1 VTERLGRPALSAAAV
16 AAAIAGCGG
25 EKAGDAAAV
34 ARLQQAGFGVACVAS
49 GELLGDRSAGPTVP
63 IHVLRRGALVLV
75 TIPADSVEQARSA
88 RAVRVHRASRCP
100 DYGGTLAQRALGRMV
115 VLAAAAGG
123 SPARQEVSAAMACA
137 AGRPCALPAPA
148 PPSKPKK
155 RRPRRPP
162 SVFDR
167 AVDSLPLHLP
177 PLRPQQVMTF
187 DGDEH
192 RIVVSVP
199 MGRFCAMGI
208 AQRRAAVASYDSVVE
223 DRFAAHG
230 IHGMR
235 VVVRIP
241 SETARIRALARAA
254 DGTVT
259 LTARGIRTA
268 GCSAQR

>member
-1 VTERLGRPALSAAAV
+1 V
-16 AAAIAGCGG
+16 AAIAGCGG
-25 EKAGDAAAV
+25 EKPGDAAAV
-34 ARLQQAGFGVACVAS
+34 ARLQQAGFGLACVAS
-49 GELLGDRSAGPTVP
+49 GELLGERSTGPTVP

-75 TIPADSVEQARSA
+75 MIPADSVEQARSA

-123 SPARQEVSAAMACA
+123 SPARKEVSAAIACA

-148 PPSKPKK
+148 PPPEPKK
-155 RRPRRPP
+155 RRPKRPP

-167 AVDSLPLHLP
+167 AIDSLPLRLP
-177 PLRPQQVMTF
+177 PLRPQQIMTF
-187 DGDEH
+187 DGDED

-208 AQRRAAVASYDSVVE
+208 AQRRAAVAAYASIVE

-230 IHGMR
+230 IRGVR
-235 VVVRIP
+235 IVVRIP
-241 SETARIRALARAA
+241 SETARIRALAHAA